1 MVNILYS
8 FHTMKSLNRGAAN
21 ISYTPIEKSDR
32 TRIGCNSGSK
42 YFGNASLYK
51 KENVNANYV
60 IVNSAYVVGC
70 TWSIDDM
77 KMTKDD
83 KNYEEIKNRTKE
95 LKKRMKKLGI
105 SSDFMLTYLHRIGF
119 SNLISLAELV
129 AFFKGF
135 FVPCVELY
143 ETMDFALNMFEM
155 FDDIM
160 EKRKQ
165 ITKSVCIDE
174 FNK

>member
-1 MVNILYS
+1 
-8 FHTMKSLNRGAAN
+8 
-21 ISYTPIEKSDR
+21 
-32 TRIGCNSGSK
+32 
-42 YFGNASLYK
+42 
-51 KENVNANYV
+51 
-60 IVNSAYVVGC
+60 
-70 TWSIDDM
+70 
-77 KMTKDD
+77 
-83 KNYEEIKNRTKE
+83 
-95 LKKRMKKLGI
+95 MKKLGI

-129 AFFKGF
+129 AFFKGI

-165 ITKSVCIDE
+165 ITKSACLDE